1 MTIDSLA
8 QAATPGPGPA
18 AAGWGAGGPECLSCV
33 TLWLGSTS
41 PCALTGSPP
50 VLVCRIHPCATVPL
64 CQNAS
69 GGMIRSR
76 PQAWRPAWLHPGKG
90 LDKPVPVSTPG
101 GSIRGQSKA
110 LQATHQGDWLLAL
123 RSGRFPPPVPP
134 PAALLHRNPS
144 DPAALAK
151 TVTWGEESAPPLA
164 FLVFPLIP
172 IIARERGDS
181 ACAPASPRN
190 VRESIVFVLTP
201 KSS

>member
-1 MTIDSLA
+1 MS
-8 QAATPGPGPA
+8 
-18 AAGWGAGGPECLSCV
+18 
-33 TLWLGSTS
+33 
-41 PCALTGSPP
+41 
-50 VLVCRIHPCATVPL
+50 VCYPL
-64 CQNAS
+64 
-69 GGMIRSR
+69 
-76 PQAWRPAWLHPGKG
+76 AWLHLSLCAHRIPPCAG
-90 LDKPVPVSTPG
+90 LPHPPMCHGAPVSECKRWDDSVQTSGLEAGLAPPRE
-101 GSIRGQSKA
+101 GSGQTSACFYPRGEHSGPIKA

-181 ACAPASPRN
+181 ACAPASPPN